1 MSSSVKYVYVL
12 FITLF
17 VAGCGGGKNLFDDI
31 FKIEEPVKVTKENA
45 KQVASAGLRVF
56 DVGDA
61 GTFGAVVALVL
72 ANGGAIASG
81 EQSATCQQFYNS
93 PNSSGNVTSK
103 LTDADGNAH
112 FNRGDSA
119 SLTFSDCIEPSKK
132 IKLTGTM
139 RISFDPEICNGIPG
153 APQWTHG
160 GILEISELKG
170 VATAGNKT
178 DNRTYK
184 GSITFCAQATSATA
198 LTEQYKTSEFTVKT
212 SNDTLKL
219 TDVTI
224 SATTDLATTA
234 YSHSAVAVLSSD
246 LLKGSFRINT
256 GAFFGTNAK
265 AFVGIGSEFPRD
277 GELEVSAGFGFSSK
291 VRISAVDNTNVI
303 LSTDLDGDQVFE
315 STETVTWESLL

>member
-1 MSSSVKYVYVL
+1 MSTSAKYVYVL

-17 VAGCGGGKNLFDDI
+17 VAGCGGGKDLFEDLFD
-31 FKIEEPVKVTKENA
+31 KKEPVKVTKENA
-45 KQVASAGLRVF
+45 KQVARAGLRVF

-72 ANGGAIASG
+72 VNGGAIASG

-93 PNSSGNVTSK
+93 TNSSGNVVTK
-103 LTDADGNAH
+103 LTDADGNAR
-112 FNRGDSA
+112 FSRGDSA
-119 SLTFSDCIEPSKK
+119 SLTFSDCVEPSKK
-132 IKLTGTM
+132 IKLSGSM
-139 RISFDPEICNGIPG
+139 KISFDPEICNGVPG

-160 GILEISELKG
+160 GILEITELKG

-198 LTEQYKTSEFTVKT
+198 LTEQHKTSEFSVQT

-219 TDVTI
+219 TDVSI

-234 YSHSAVAVLSSD
+234 YSHSAVAAMSSD
-246 LLKGSFRINT
+246 SLKGSFRINT

-265 AFVGIGSEFPRD
+265 VFVGIGSEFPRD
-277 GELEVSAGFGFSSK
+277 GELEVSAGSSK